1 MNLEKAL
8 RDELAKL
15 KDELKEY
22 VDGNVGELNAEIADL
37 LGQLETLRDNVV
49 TLATSSYSGYRSST
63 TGNGYQ
69 YNYSG
74 TNKDE
79 LKDDRDLR
87 TSDTTALDF

>member
-1 MNLEKAL
+1 M
-8 RDELAKL
+8 
-15 KDELKEY
+15 
-22 VDGNVGELNAEIADL
+22 DGNVGELNAEIADL
-37 LGQLETLRDNVV
+37 LGQVETLRDNVV
-49 TLATSSYSGYRSST
+49 TLATSSYSGYHSST

>member
-1 MNLEKAL
+1 MTQRVCGRQCRRIECGDC
-8 RDELAKL
+8 RSS
-15 KDELKEY
+15 
-22 VDGNVGELNAEIADL
+22 
-37 LGQLETLRDNVV
+37 GQVETLRDNVV
-49 TLATSSYSGYRSST
+49 TLATSSYSGYHSST

-79 LKDDRDLR
+79 IKDDRDLR